1 MLSTRFDQALSYAS
15 MIHRTQVRKGSGVPY
30 ISHLL
35 GVASIT
41 LEFGGDE
48 NQAIAALLH
57 DAAEDQGGEVRLN
70 DIRVTFGEDVEEI
83 VRHCSDS
90 LGEEKPVDVGG
101 RKAEWRS
108 RKERYLA
115 SLDYKPERSLL
126 VSLADKTHNAEAIVF
141 DLHRTGPSVWARF
154 TGERDGT
161 QWYYSQLVDILSR
174 RMEKHATRLSQ
185 ARDAMLEF

>member
-1 MLSTRFDQALSYAS
+1 MLSTRFDQALAYAS
-15 MIHRTQVRKGSGVPY
+15 MVHRTQIRKGSGVPY

-35 GVASIT
+35 GAASIT

-57 DAAEDQGGEVRLN
+57 DAAEDQGGEVRLH

-90 LGEEKPVDVGG
+90 LGEEKPTKAGD
-101 RKAEWRS
+101 RKAEWRA
-108 RKERYLA
+108 RKERYLGT
-115 SLDYKPERSLL
+115 LQHKPERSLL
-126 VSLADKTHNAEAIVF
+126 VSLADKTHNAESIVF
-141 DLHRTGPSVWARF
+141 DLHRSGPAVWDRF

-161 QWYYSQLVDILSR
+161 LWYYDRLVAVMTAS
-174 RMEKHATRLSQ
+174 MEDHVARLAK
-185 ARDAMLEF
+185 ARVEMAAF